1 MEWLRHIYDVG
12 RQQAAQNQV
21 ELPDFDDFWEQG
33 FYEVPENPEPYVLF
47 SDFRRDP
54 DGSNLHTPSGKI
66 EIFSEKI
73 DSFNYDDCPGHP
85 VWLEPVEWLGSEK
98 TKQFPLHLLSSQ
110 PSMRLHGQMD
120 NGGVSLKSKIQGR
133 EPVWIN
139 TKDATARGIA
149 DGDVVRVF
157 NDRGQCLAGATVT
170 DDISQG
176 VALIQTGAWY
186 DPLEPGK
193 IGTLDRHGNA
203 NMLALDK
210 GTSKLAQGS
219 SAQTALVDIEKWQE
233 DIPEINVFSQ
243 PEMAAE

>member
-1 MEWLRHIYDVG
+1 MQWLRHIYDVG
-12 RQQAAQNQV
+12 RQQAAQNKV

-33 FYEVPENPEPYVLF
+33 FFEVPESSEPYVLF
-47 SDFRRDP
+47 SDFRNDP
-54 DGSNLHTPSGKI
+54 DGANLHTPSGKI

-98 TKQFPLHLLSSQ
+98 AKQFPLHLLSSQ
-110 PSMRLHGQMD
+110 PTMRLHGQMD

-139 TKDATARGIA
+139 TEDAKARGIA

-157 NDRGQCLAGATVT
+157 NDRGQSLAGATVT
-170 DDISQG
+170 DDISRG

-193 IGTLDRHGNA
+193 LGTLDRHGNA
-203 NMLALDK
+203 NVLALDK
-210 GTSKLAQGS
+210 GTSKLAQGC
-219 SAQTALVDIEKWQE
+219 SAQTALVEIEKWQD

-243 PEMAAE
+243 PVMAAE